1 MAVSMA
7 SLSCKGL
14 KMAPSNQSIAPFPS
28 GSVAGSRFVLSV
40 PLKLRFGF
48 FNLIFF

>member
-1 MAVSMA
+1 MAVSVA

-28 GSVAGSRFVLSV
+28 GSVAGSGFVLSF

-48 FNLIFF
+48 LI